1 MYRRYNIKVIYLILY
16 VTDISH
22 SWTGHPK
29 RMNLPIAVQKIVLLC
44 IDLILA
50 GNGVIFIAALLSV
63 TSVKN
68 T

>member
-1 MYRRYNIKVIYLILY
+1 MLF

-22 SWTGHPK
+22 SWTGHTK

-50 GNGVIFIAALLSV
+50 GNGVISVVALLSV